1 MADTVLVTGGAGYVG
16 SVLVERLV
24 RHGFA
29 VRVLD
34 SMIFGTAG
42 LTAVEDDCEIIA
54 GDITDV
60 DCVTQALHGVECVVH
75 LAAISND
82 SSGELDPEWTRRVNL
97 EATQTLADLATE
109 IGAVRFLYA
118 SSSSVYGIKHEP
130 DVSEDLPL
138 NPLTIYSKTK
148 AWSEQYLLAQQSS
161 RFAPV
166 CVRSATVCGYSP
178 RQRLDTV
185 VNMFVSDAVTRGEIT
200 VNGGEQQ
207 RPLIHIADLCDYYV
221 HLLRAPVELISGTVF
236 NAGAGNYAL
245 MEIAELVAHYV
256 NRNVMITRRQRTKK
270 SRSYRISC
278 DRIRS
283 RLGLFPQRSVADAI
297 TDLKAA
303 FEDGR
308 IPDPGDSVYR
318 NIERLKEIAAKG

>member
-60 DCVTQALHGVECVVH
+60 DCVTQALHGVDCVVH